1 MSSLK
6 KNLESFKGGN
16 ADSNKRDMKAIQR
29 CWKRMKLQTKNKF
42 DEQWRERKK
51 TGGGKAPASPN
62 AISKLVA
69 DGIPASGQQPCDW
82 RHWWTRTKCPMQ
94 YAEYQLKPGQK
105 TNSKAKEKSES
116 IRCRVS
122 EFAIFNYPLIYLFIS
137 WQSAK

>member
-29 CWKRMKLQTKNKF
+29 CWKRMKLQTKKKF

-51 TGGGKAPASPN
+51 TGGGKAPAY

-69 DGIPASGQQPCDW
+69 DGILAPGQQPCD
-82 RHWWTRTKCPMQ
+82 
-94 YAEYQLKPGQK
+94 
-105 TNSKAKEKSES
+105 
-116 IRCRVS
+116 
-122 EFAIFNYPLIYLFIS
+122 
-137 WQSAK
+137 

>member
-29 CWKRMKLQTKNKF
+29 CWKRMKLQTKKKF

-62 AISKLVA
+62 AISKLLLTVFQRP
-69 DGIPASGQQPCDW
+69 DNSLVIDDTDEPGPSVQCSMPSTSLSQD
-82 RHWWTRTKCPMQ
+82 RKRT
-94 YAEYQLKPGQK
+94 
-105 TNSKAKEKSES
+105 AKRKKKVK
-116 IRCRVS
+116 VS
-122 EFAIFNYPLIYLFIS
+122 VVE
-137 WQSAK
+137 